1 MVQKKQSSNFKTP
14 NQKFDEEFAEIGNES
29 ATSTQKQKTQ
39 SSNFKTPNQKFD
51 EEFKQNDQQ

>member
-1 MVQKKQSSNFKTP
+1 MQKKQDNFKTP
-14 NQKFDEEFAEIGNES
+14 NEKFDEEFAEIGNES
-29 ATSTQKQKTQ
+29 ASSTSQKQKFQ